1 MAFTA
6 GTSNIK
12 LVNIATIGLT
22 SANTPETFDPLSIIG
37 DDLKDGVSLVEAT
50 NSSIKVASG
59 RERQVSEKVNI
70 SFEIIE
76 ITSADAKELMLANN
90 SRIELVIT
98 LDDARA
104 LTIRGI
110 INVNRSVKTND
121 LITYMCTMEVI
132 GYNIDDI
139 TDYA

>member
-1 MAFTA
+1 MNFTA
-6 GTSNIK
+6 GTSNIE
-12 LVNIATIGLT
+12 LVNITTIGLT
-22 SANTPETFDPLSIIG
+22 SANSPATFDPLSIIG

-76 ITSADAKELMLANN
+76 IAAADAAELMLANN
-90 SRIELVIT
+90 SRIELIIT
-98 LDDARA
+98 LDNGIQS
-104 LTIRGI
+104 TTRGI

>member
-12 LVNIATIGLT
+12 LVNITSIGLT
-22 SANTPETFDPLSIIG
+22 STASPATFDPLSIVG
-37 DDLKDGVSLVEAT
+37 DDLKDGVSLVEAS
-50 NSSIKVASG
+50 NSSIRVASG
-59 RERQVSEKVNI
+59 RDRQVSEKVNI

-76 ITSADAKELMLANN
+76 ISAADATELMSANN
-90 SRIELVIT
+90 DRIALVIT
-98 LDDARA
+98 LDNSSQ

-110 INVNRSVKTND
+110 INVNRNVKTND